1 MISIQFILT
10 LFTYFIS
17 YLYVLSSKV
26 QTLAPHSTAHSL
38 IYSIYNTFN
47 FFCIVSLI
55 PLQIMKELKE
65 VQSLFAVLSLHS
77 TSFSTPLNTEGLI
90 IKFCVPKLPDYTFF
104 LSVFFLNPP
113 ISVVI
118 VFLEIHWGHLFYFP
132 FHFRVPFSIWIGL
145 I

>member
-1 MISIQFILT
+1 MSFLPKCKLWPLTVQHIHLFIQSIIHSIFSVLFHFI
-10 LFTYFIS
+10 
-17 YLYVLSSKV
+17 
-26 QTLAPHSTAHSL
+26 
-38 IYSIYNTFN
+38 
-47 FFCIVSLI
+47 
-55 PLQIMKELKE
+55 QIMNELKE

>member
-26 QTLAPHSTAHSL
+26 QTLAPHSTARSL
-38 IYSIYNTFN
+38 ICSIYNTFN
-47 FFCIVSLI
+47 FFRIVSLI
-55 PLQIMKELKE
+55 PLQIMNELKE

-104 LSVFFLNPP
+104 LSFFCKP

-118 VFLEIHWGHLFYFP
+118 VLLEIHWGHLFYFP
-132 FHFRVPFSIWIGL
+132 FRFRVPFSIWIGL